1 MAGSLDSIVPR
12 RVLEITLDR
21 LRDEPV
27 VVLEGPRTVG
37 KTQLM
42 QTTADRLEVDVFDL
56 DDPPTREAVR
66 ADPSLFAS
74 AAKRPVCFDEYQ
86 KAPGVLSAI
95 KAELNQDLRAGR
107 FLLAGSARH
116 DAVPELADAL
126 TGRYHTVRV
135 YPLSQGEIAGVRE
148 NFVESFLADPAAA
161 VAGAGNSETARDSY
175 IERVVAGGFPLA
187 LRRRGASRA
196 RWFDDTIRAS
206 LERDVREL
214 AKLRQGALMPNLLER
229 LAAQTAQVLNV
240 SRAARETSPRSPID
254 EKTAESWIRLL
265 EAVFLVDRLPA
276 WGTTLR
282 ARAIASPKLH
292 VVDSGVAAR
301 LMRLTP
307 QKLAK
312 LNPTTLTEFGHL
324 LETFAV
330 WELRKQLS
338 WIDAVAG
345 IGHWRTSDGHEADLV
360 VELDDGDIV
369 AFEITAGASVSGDK
383 FSGLKQLRA
392 ALGTSFRGGAVLYLG
407 RRSYSYD
414 DRLYVLPLDRLWTS
428 TILSRTSA

>member
-1 MAGSLDSIVPR
+1 MTETLSSIVPR
-12 RVLEITLDR
+12 RALDVLLAR
-21 LRDEPV
+21 LREEPV

-42 QTTADRLEVDVFDL
+42 QTAAGQLGVEIFDL
-56 DDPPTREAVR
+56 DDPATRDAVR

-74 AAKRPVCFDEYQ
+74 AAERPVCFDEYQ
-86 KAPGVLSAI
+86 RAAGVLSAI
-95 KAELNQDLRAGR
+95 KAELNQELSPGR

-135 YPLSQGEIAGVRE
+135 YPLSQGEIGGLRE
-148 NFVESFLADPAAA
+148 NFVEAFLADPAA
-161 VAGAGNSETARDSY
+161 VAAGCGSSQTTRAAY
-175 IERVVAGGFPLA
+175 IERVVAGGFPIA
-187 LRRRGASRA
+187 LSRTA
-196 RWFDDTIRAS
+196 AARNRWFDDMIRAS
-206 LERDVREL
+206 LERDLREL
-214 AKLRQGALMPNLLER
+214 AKLRQAALLPNLLER

-254 EKTAESWIRLL
+254 EKTAESWLRLL
-265 EAVFLVDRLPA
+265 EAVFLIDRLPA

-282 ARAIASPKLH
+282 ARAISSPKIH

-301 LMRLTP
+301 LLRLTP

-312 LNPTTLTEFGHL
+312 LNPTSLTEFGHL

-338 WIDAVAG
+338 WIDGVAG
-345 IGHWRTSDGHEADLV
+345 VGHWRTSDGDEADLV
-360 VELDDGDIV
+360 IELDNGDVV
-369 AFEITAGASVSGDK
+369 AFEISAGSSVPGEK
-383 FSGLKQLRA
+383 FSGLKQLRSS
-392 ALGTSFRGGAVLYLG
+392 LGDSFRGGAVLYLG

-414 DRLYVLPLDRLWTS
+414 DRLHALPLDRLWTP
-428 TILSRTSA
+428 A